1 MLFVTYSTWNIGLL
15 MHMSDAQHHC
25 ARFIYHSHLLD
36 VQVPLAALPSRGSGK
51 HPWFQIQLQRR
62 WFSFWKITMAFHGMK
77 TATNHTLTL
86 IHPPISTSTGW
97 IFRCFSHVL
106 PPALPMLR
114 PAGASKASTHNVDKG
129 FSRTTAASPACNS
142 GGRMTKI

>member
-1 MLFVTYSTWNIGLL
+1 MGLL

-36 VQVPLAALPSRGSGK
+36 VRVPLAALPSRGSEK

-77 TATNHTLTL
+77 TAKNHTL
-86 IHPPISTSTGW
+86 ISNPPFLQVQGGFFVASPM
-97 IFRCFSHVL
+97 FSPQL
-106 PPALPMLR
+106 YQCSALR
-114 PAGASKASTHNVDKG
+114 PAGASKASTHSVDKG

>member
-1 MLFVTYSTWNIGLL
+1 MVPNPIATEVVFFLENHYGLPWNENSNKSYSDSN
-15 MHMSDAQHHC
+15 
-25 ARFIYHSHLLD
+25 
-36 VQVPLAALPSRGSGK
+36 
-51 HPWFQIQLQRR
+51 
-62 WFSFWKITMAFHGMK
+62 
-77 TATNHTLTL
+77 
-86 IHPPISTSTGW
+86 PPTISTSTGW